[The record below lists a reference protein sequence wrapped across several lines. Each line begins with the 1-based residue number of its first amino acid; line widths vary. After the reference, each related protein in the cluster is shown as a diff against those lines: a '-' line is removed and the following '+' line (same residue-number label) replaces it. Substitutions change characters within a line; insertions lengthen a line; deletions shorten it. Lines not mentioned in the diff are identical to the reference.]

1 MNILYTIAWVLGRVL
16 LWLYRVETRGA
27 GELPQNGVLLCP
39 NHASDIDPVLIALCL
54 PRRYCLHFM
63 AKAELFE
70 KPFVSWLLRTLG
82 AIVPLGGVLLIAG
95 WAFLAVGGLRIG
107 VASATAD
114 RH

>member
-70 KPFVSWLLRTLG
+70 KPFVSCSSARS
-82 AIVPLGGVLLIAG
+82 ARFP
-95 WAFLAVGGLRIG
+95 F
-107 VASATAD
+107 SATERISSPSRRRCRCCTRA
-114 RH
+114 RTC